1 VHINKSCNTTFITF
15 GFFMLYLIFET
26 IKEFNHNV
34 EEDYKL
40 LESIKF

>member
-1 VHINKSCNTTFITF
+1 MQHNTYYFWIF
-15 GFFMLYLIFET
+15 YAVFSFET
-26 IKEFNHNV
+26 IKEFNHHV